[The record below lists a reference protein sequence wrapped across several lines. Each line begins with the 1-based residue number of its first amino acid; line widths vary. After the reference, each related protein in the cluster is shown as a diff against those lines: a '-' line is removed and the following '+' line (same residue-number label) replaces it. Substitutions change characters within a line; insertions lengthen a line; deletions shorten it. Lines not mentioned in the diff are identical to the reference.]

1 MKSTLINMVSVLA
14 GICLVA
20 SACVGVVNMITAE
33 PIETSKKAAT
43 ESAVSAVLS
52 GIDFDEITAA
62 DSLLKKDALSVIV
75 YRAMKGGEVAAYA
88 VKAPSL
94 TKDGFNGKVT
104 LMVGYTLDG
113 VVNNVAVV
121 EQNET
126 PGLGTKMTEA
136 DNPLYRSVVGKN
148 TLEQRRRD
156 VLKVNKD
163 GGEVEALTA
172 ATISSR
178 AYVNAME
185 AANAGFILA
194 QQADAAAAAEAVTEQ
209 TTEQDDAQE
218 GGENE

>member
-94 TKDGFNGKVT
+94 TKDGFNGKVI

-113 VVNNVAVV
+113 IVNEVSVV
-121 EQNET
+121 EENET
-126 PGLGTKMTEA
+126 PGLGTNMEKP
-136 DNPLYRSVVGKN
+136 DNNLYKGVIKVHNALKEGDRVHVLAINSGKVYFVLDRVVDPDLSK
-148 TLEQRRRD
+148 
-156 VLKVNKD
+156 
-163 GGEVEALTA
+163 
-172 ATISSR
+172 I
-178 AYVNAME
+178 
-185 AANAGFILA
+185 
-194 QQADAAAAAEAVTEQ
+194 
-209 TTEQDDAQE
+209 
-218 GGENE
+218 

>member
-1 MKSTLINMVSVLA
+1 MKSTLLNMVSVLA

-20 SACVGVVNMITAE
+20 SACVGAVNMITE
-33 PIETSKKAAT
+33 KPIELSKKNAT
-43 ESAVSAVLS
+43 EKAVSDVLS
-52 GIDFDEITAA
+52 GIDFDEITEA

-75 YRAMKGGEVAAYA
+75 YRAKKGNEVAAYA

-126 PGLGTKMTEA
+126 PGLGTKMTEP
-136 DNPLYRSVVGKN
+136 NNSLYCSVVGKN
-148 TLEQRRRD
+148 TLEQRQNGTLT
-156 VLKVNKD
+156 VTKD

-194 QQADAAAAAEAVTEQ
+194 QKADSAAVDAEQ
-209 TTEQDDAQE
+209 TIEQEDAQE